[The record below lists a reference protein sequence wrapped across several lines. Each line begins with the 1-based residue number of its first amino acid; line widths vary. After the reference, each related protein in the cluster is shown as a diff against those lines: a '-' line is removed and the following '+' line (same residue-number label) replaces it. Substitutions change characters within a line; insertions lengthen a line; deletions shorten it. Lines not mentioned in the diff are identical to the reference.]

1 VDRVHASNRLTAAAT
16 AGALTCALVVGATPT
31 SAEPGDGPQTRSGAR
46 ADSPGGEPGKPGL
59 TRAQRRA
66 LADPGTV
73 LRTPGQTSDGV
84 RGDIAEPWP
93 AGRRGPAR
101 VTSDVT
107 YDIAPGI
114 QVREWDQVDAR
125 GPVRANLLTVDL
137 NAANISVDLL
147 GSRYAVRRKTV
158 SQFGAREGVIGAVN
172 GDFFDIS
179 DTGVAL
185 GPAVDRERG
194 VVNGPATG
202 WIPENASFYLDGSGY
217 HVGPMVTRTKLRQRP
232 RWPVS
237 GLNAATVEDDTLGL
251 YTSDW
256 GWTKG
261 YSVTDGDKQVREVV
275 VVNGRI
281 TSNKAV
287 LSKGRKVRGQVLI
300 GRGSAARQLKQLKV
314 GRKATF
320 KYKTKPRAEMA
331 VSGDRSI
338 LLDGVR
344 TVINDRLLHPR
355 TAVGIDADAN
365 KLLFL
370 VIDGRSA
377 VSRGYTMVELANMML
392 ALGAENALNLD
403 GGGSS
408 TLYSRKVTGE
418 MGIINEPSDGTERKV
433 ANGVG
438 IFYAGVFPPITPPVA
453 PPPTPVPTTPVPT
466 TPPPTTQ

>member
-1 VDRVHASNRLTAAAT
+1 VPVSNRLSAAAT
-16 AGALTCALVVGATPT
+16 AGALACALVAGVTPT
-31 SAEPGDGPQTRSGAR
+31 LTAHATLGTATADRSYRGDG
-46 ADSPGGEPGKPGL
+46 GGSRL
-59 TRAQRRA
+59 TPAQRRA

-73 LRTPGQTSDGV
+73 QRRPGQTSDGV
-84 RGDIAEPWP
+84 RGDIAPPWP

-114 QVREWDQVDAR
+114 QIREWDQVDAR
-125 GPVRANLLTVDL
+125 GPIRANLLTVDL
-137 NAANISVDLL
+137 NAANISIDHI
-147 GSRYAVRRKTV
+147 GGKYAVRRQTV
-158 SQFGAREGVIGAVN
+158 SKMGGSEGAIGAVN

-185 GPAVDRERG
+185 GTAVDREDG
-194 VVNGPATG
+194 LLQGSATG
-202 WIPENASFYLDGSGY
+202 WIPENATFYLDDTGY

-237 GLNAATVEDDTLGL
+237 GLNAATVADNTLGV

-261 YSVTDGDKQVREVV
+261 YSVTDGDKDVREVV
-275 VVNGRI
+275 VVDGRI
-281 TSNKAV
+281 KSNSRV
-287 LSKGRKVRGQVLI
+287 LSKGRKVRGQVVI
-300 GRGSAARQLKQLKV
+300 GRGSGAKLLKQLTV
-314 GRKATF
+314 GRKLTF
-320 KYKTKPRAEMA
+320 KYKSKPHATMA

-344 TVINDRLLHPR
+344 TVVNDRLMHPR
-355 TAVGIDADAN
+355 TAVGIDTDGN

-370 VIDGRSA
+370 VIDGRTSY
-377 VSRGYTMVELANMML
+377 SRGYTMVELATMMS
-392 ALGAENALNLD
+392 ALGAENALNFD

-408 TLYSRKVTGE
+408 TMYSRTMTGE
-418 MGIINEPSDGTERKV
+418 MGLINEPSDGHERKV

-438 IFYAGVFPPITPPVA
+438 IFYNGVFPPITPPAVPA
-453 PPPTPVPTTPVPT
+453 PTPTPAPTPAPTPTPPPTP
-466 TPPPTTQ
+466 